1 MHNEIL
7 HLINILIDN
16 EVEAESQRQNLSRR
30 PYFSIHDAFKTLD
43 SNNDGYITMEE
54 FREILDDYGIF
65 ATQRDV
71 LNLMKRYDKGHR
83 GKISYS
89 DFVQETAPK
98 SPSKYRS
105 HYNIKP

>member
-1 MHNEIL
+1 
-7 HLINILIDN
+7 
-16 EVEAESQRQNLSRR
+16 
-30 PYFSIHDAFKTLD
+30 
-43 SNNDGYITMEE
+43 MEE

-98 SPSKYRS
+98 SPSKY
-105 HYNIKP
+105 